1 MQLQA
6 CFDCTDWSV
15 FEAAASDLDELTD
28 TVTSYISFCEDMCV
42 QTKTF
47 CTFNNNKPWFTA
59 ELRRLRQDKEEAY
72 RSGDRD
78 LYKQAR
84 NKLTK
89 EIKAAKRNY
98 SAKLKERFSVN
109 DSSAVWKG
117 LQTITNYRRP
127 SPHPVGSPRLAE
139 DLNDFFSRFE
149 TTFTPSTSPTI
160 SITKGLASP
169 QTIPIPDPLPALTIC
184 EQDVRQLF
192 QRQRIKKA
200 SGPDGVSPSCL
211 KVCADF
217 WLPSAG
223 SRLHSDLQ

>member
-1 MQLQA
+1 MQN
-6 CFDCTDWSV
+6 
-15 FEAAASDLDELTD
+15 
-28 TVTSYISFCEDMCV
+28 
-42 QTKTF
+42 KTF

-98 SAKLKERFSVN
+98 SVKLKERFSAN

-149 TTFTPSTSPTI
+149 NKYLVTSNKEDLWL
-160 SITKGLASP
+160 S
-169 QTIPIPDPLPALTIC
+169 QTCNFFFKKLFCPPLVTCIN
-184 EQDVRQLF
+184 
-192 QRQRIKKA
+192 
-200 SGPDGVSPSCL
+200 GTCL
-211 KVCADF
+211 NSLSV
-217 WLPSAG
+217 
-223 SRLHSDLQ
+223 